1 MTVLASL
8 MLLAASSSGRCFELL
23 ADRNAGEPVASADVR
38 EMACPAKGG
47 APALRY
53 DRTVGANVAGT
64 ALKAGDIIAKVQL
77 GTAPAVRQGQRL
89 TLASRTGSVTVERPV
104 TALQSAR
111 PNDHRVFVQ
120 TDDGEILAVP
130 IKIES
135 ADE

>member
-1 MTVLASL
+1 MLASL
-8 MLLAASSSGRCFELL
+8 MLLAASSGSQCLELL

-38 EMACPAKGG
+38 ETACPARGG

-53 DRTVGANVAGT
+53 DRAVGANVAGT
-64 ALKAGDIIAKVQL
+64 ALKVGDIIAKAQL
-77 GTAPAVRQGQRL
+77 GSAPVVRQGQRL

-120 TDDGEILAVP
+120 TDDGEVLAVP
-130 IKIES
+130 IKIE
-135 ADE
+135 ATDE